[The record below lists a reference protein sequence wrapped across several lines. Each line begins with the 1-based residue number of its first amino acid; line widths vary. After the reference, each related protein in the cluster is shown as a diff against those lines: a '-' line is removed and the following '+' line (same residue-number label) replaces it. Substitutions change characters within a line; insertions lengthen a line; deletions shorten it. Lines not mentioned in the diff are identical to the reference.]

1 MWWKWLGKQRK
12 TENKLENVFKDM
24 TNDLVCVVQ
33 YFVAIKLLFF
43 DYYTTG
49 CRPSFVAERA
59 VRRTGRKTDTS
70 GTERR
75 FRQPDEEGS
84 DLAVVEEE
92 VVASEV
98 DMEEEE
104 EEGVEEVA
112 GLRLIGLMGLWR
124 VRRWYR
130 F

>member
-1 MWWKWLGKQRK
+1 MCG
-12 TENKLENVFKDM
+12 TVFRRYK
-24 TNDLVCVVQ
+24 
-33 YFVAIKLLFF
+33 KLLFF

-49 CRPSFVAERA
+49 CRPSFVADRA
-59 VRRTGRKTDTS
+59 AARRTGRKTDTS

-75 FRQPDEEGS
+75 LGQPDEEGS

-112 GLRLIGLMGLWR
+112 GLRLIGLIGLWR

>member
-12 TENKLENVFKDM
+12 TENKLEIVFKYM

-43 DYYTTG
+43 YSYTTG
-49 CRPSFVAERA
+49 CRPFVAERA
-59 VRRTGRKTDTS
+59 ARTGRKTDTS

-75 FRQPDEEGS
+75 LRQLDEEGS

-112 GLRLIGLMGLWR
+112 GLRLIGLIGLWR